1 MITMR
6 KIFYFYFFYFDY
18 NTNIECSVTRILY
31 SKKNMNVNV
40 FCKQIRRQYAIIV
53 KYSYIRQKDLKQSNQ
68 STKILVYSLLL
79 YSSSGILTAVCQ
91 SLLIWLYVCFMI
103 IQKCRLRIMSPCHT
117 ISSFCNTI
125 YLSGKLLHCI
135 LNLKKI
141 LTNQLVTYILSFAFS
156 QQQIGKH
163 ALYMRCKAFRCS
175 YSNFTLIIFHVHVYY
190 TKTWRILCIV

>member
-1 MITMR
+1 MTTTPRPSTCRTQSGDSLYHRFEVFQELRFFMITMR

-91 SLLIWLYVCFMI
+91 SLLI
-103 IQKCRLRIMSPCHT
+103 
-117 ISSFCNTI
+117 
-125 YLSGKLLHCI
+125 
-135 LNLKKI
+135 
-141 LTNQLVTYILSFAFS
+141 
-156 QQQIGKH
+156 
-163 ALYMRCKAFRCS
+163 
-175 YSNFTLIIFHVHVYY
+175 
-190 TKTWRILCIV
+190 

>member
-6 KIFYFYFFYFDY
+6 NFFYFYFFYFDY

-31 SKKNMNVNV
+31 SKKNVNV

-117 ISSFCNTI
+117 ISSFCHTI
-125 YLSGKLLHCI
+125 YLSGKLLNCI

-175 YSNFTLIIFHVHVYY
+175 YSNFTLIIFHVHVFY
-190 TKTWRILCIV
+190 TETWRILCIV